1 MAGGNTI
8 EPRPDPWEPPRAAAA
23 QAASI
28 ATGAA
33 GVALLANARP
43 GGASLLMLPDINE
56 MFSRVAHVL
65 GLQFGPVD
73 AWKWGLALVTLSVV
87 LNVYSF
93 LERYLYAKR
102 VKPLWD
108 EQIPRLEWEAEQYR
122 LLKGT
127 ASPTKA
133 QGSGG
138 AA

>member
-1 MAGGNTI
+1 
-8 EPRPDPWEPPRAAAA
+8 
-23 QAASI
+23 
-28 ATGAA
+28 
-33 GVALLANARP
+33 
-43 GGASLLMLPDINE
+43 MLPDINE